1 MDDPSDEATRPIRFT
16 TPSWRTRLSWVLV
29 VVVLVSAI
37 VGLFVAGHTP
47 LACLVAVMLLVVLA
61 AGPGRLRGDRTRR
74 R

>member
-1 MDDPSDEATRPIRFT
+1 MDDKSDEVTTPTRFT

-29 VVVLVSAI
+29 VVVLLSAI
-37 VGLFVAGHTP
+37 VGLFFAGHTP

-61 AGPGRLRGDRTRR
+61 AGPGRLRGDRVRR